1 MIPPVT
7 PPIIFS
13 DKKRYRIKVGRN
25 TITTA
30 ANIPAQLPVYC
41 IDWSIP
47 YYPTATGRNVS
58 LFAKINDRKYS
69 FQILI
74 KLKIVTVTIPDRA
87 IGNIIFQNVFVGGQP
102 SIAAASSYVR
112 DRFEKNVSRKIVVY
126 GILIPIYR
134 KINVTL
140 LANTLFKI
148 PRFATILNSGST
160 IMVIG
165 IPIADTK
172 LV

>member
-1 MIPPVT
+1 MTTSLHGITASPPFYYKGSLYPLIPPVT

-47 YYPTATGRNVS
+47 YSPTATGRNVS

-69 FQILI
+69 
-74 KLKIVTVTIPDRA
+74 
-87 IGNIIFQNVFVGGQP
+87 
-102 SIAAASSYVR
+102 
-112 DRFEKNVSRKIVVY
+112 
-126 GILIPIYR
+126 
-134 KINVTL
+134 
-140 LANTLFKI
+140 
-148 PRFATILNSGST
+148 
-160 IMVIG
+160 
-165 IPIADTK
+165 
-172 LV
+172 

>member
-1 MIPPVT
+1 MKLSTMTTSLHGITASPPFYYKGSLYPLIPPVT

-47 YYPTATGRNVS
+47 YSPTATGRNVS

-74 KLKIVTVTIPDRA
+74 KLKIVTVTIPD
-87 IGNIIFQNVFVGGQP
+87 
-102 SIAAASSYVR
+102 
-112 DRFEKNVSRKIVVY
+112 
-126 GILIPIYR
+126 
-134 KINVTL
+134 
-140 LANTLFKI
+140 
-148 PRFATILNSGST
+148 
-160 IMVIG
+160 
-165 IPIADTK
+165 
-172 LV
+172 

>member
-1 MIPPVT
+1 MRS
-7 PPIIFS
+7 IFARLMLQ
-13 DKKRYRIKVGRN
+13 KKYILLILRV
-25 TITTA
+25 
-30 ANIPAQLPVYC
+30 NIRVFFVQSAERSPDGKRKQRSKKSVSYTHLDVYK
-41 IDWSIP
+41 
-47 YYPTATGRNVS
+47 R
-58 LFAKINDRKYS
+58 
-69 FQILI
+69 Q
-74 KLKIVTVTIPDRA
+74 
-87 IGNIIFQNVFVGGQP
+87 
-102 SIAAASSYVR
+102 VR

-126 GILIPIYR
+126 GMLIPIYR

-148 PRFATILNSGST
+148 PRLATILNSGST